1 MKRRTRRRVAFRGRR
16 QNRFGMFLVSA
27 VVVMLLLVISVNSYT
42 LKQKQQEYMSTEAE
56 LDAKIADEESLE
68 ATIVAEVKEEPR
80 LTTELAEFKKY
91 TQTQAYIEEVA
102 KDKLGLVKEGE
113 IVFKMK

>member
-1 MKRRTRRRVAFRGRR
+1 MKRKTRKKVAFRGKR

-27 VVVMLLLVISVNSYT
+27 VVLMLLAVISVNSYT
-42 LKQKQQEYMSTEAE
+42 LKQKQQEYLSTEAA
-56 LDAKIADEESLE
+56 LDAQIAEEENRS
-68 ATIVAEVKEEPR
+68 
-80 LTTELAEFKKY
+80 TELEEFKKY

-102 KDKLGLVKEGE
+102 KEKLGLVREGE

>member
-1 MKRRTRRRVAFRGRR
+1 MTRRTRRRVAFRGRR

-27 VVVMLLLVISVNSYT
+27 VVVMLLVVISVNSYT
-42 LKQKQQEYMSTEAE
+42 LKQKQQEYMSAEAE
-56 LDAKIADEESLE
+56 LDAKIADEES
-68 ATIVAEVKEEPR
+68 R
-80 LTTELAEFKKY
+80 TTELAEFKKY